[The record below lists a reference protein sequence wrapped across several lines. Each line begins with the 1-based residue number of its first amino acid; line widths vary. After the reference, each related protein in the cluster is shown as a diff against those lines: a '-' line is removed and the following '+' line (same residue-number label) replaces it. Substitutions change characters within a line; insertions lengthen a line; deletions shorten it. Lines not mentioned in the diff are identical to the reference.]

1 MITVSEKAKDYIG
14 LLLHKEGNAA
24 GAFVRV
30 GVKSGGCSGLEYQL
44 SFDQKLA
51 EGDQIFE
58 DRGIKVVVN
67 RKNLLYLFGT
77 ELDYSEGLGGKGLYF
92 KNPNAARTCS
102 CGESFS
108 L

>member
-1 MITVSEKAKDYIG
+1 MITVSEKAREYID
-14 LLLHKEGNAA
+14 LLRQKEGR
-24 GAFVRV
+24 GMEDFVRV

-44 SFDQKLA
+44 NFDQYLA

-58 DRGIKVVVN
+58 DRGVRVVVN
-67 RKNLLYLFGT
+67 KKNLLYLFGT
-77 ELDYSEGLGGKGLYF
+77 ELDYSDGLSGKGLYF
-92 KNPNAARTCS
+92 NNPNAARTCS